1 VEASDLK
8 GVRELS
14 VGESTR
20 DLLILTFIS
29 IRGRQQGEPKAANKF
44 GEILVALP
52 VSTVSG
58 FSKYEERVNSHAKEE
73 KERTDSPVIPND

>member
-1 VEASDLK
+1 
-8 GVRELS
+8 
-14 VGESTR
+14 VGGRVR

-52 VSTVSG
+52 VSSVP
-58 FSKYEERVNSHAKEE
+58 FSEYEEHVEVE
-73 KERTDSPVIPND
+73 KHE